1 MAPGQG
7 RRAAPPGSPCAPPQP
22 RGRAPAGLRSAFC
35 SPWLSLGCQGTA
47 SQPLLPV
54 PRASCLFHA
63 KQPLTGTDG
72 AEVLPPLP
80 VMQRGEMSTRA
91 NCVLSSGGRLTALHG
106 SRCAPEPVS
115 PCSVLAVRGCH
126 WVSCAEGATGT
137 RSDVPSCPGNLLG
150 RRRHL
155 LTAPDSVSGTPAGKA
170 SISAPAS
177 CLQNSGGVKE
187 GLGPG
192 RAPQRA
198 PTPGHGEQ

>member
-63 KQPLTGTDG
+63 KQPLTGTHG

-91 NCVLSSGGRLTALHG
+91 NCVELWWPLDRSAWVPLRPRASLAL
-106 SRCAPEPVS
+106 

-192 RAPQRA
+192 RAPQ
-198 PTPGHGEQ
+198 